1 MERLFFSL
9 GAVFA
14 ALAVTAGAYGS
25 HGGETSLGLEQA
37 RWIAKGARYQMYHG
51 LALLAVAWA
60 CTQWPE
66 QVRFFQVSGGL
77 FLIGTVC
84 FSGSLY
90 LMAFTGLN
98 LGYVTPF
105 GGISFMVGWLVMAIG
120 VWR

>member
-9 GAVFA
+9 GSIIC
-14 ALAVTAGAYGS
+14 ALAVAAGAYGA
-25 HGGETSLGLEQA
+25 HGGETMLGVEPA

-60 CTQWPE
+60 CTQWPD
-66 QVRFFQVSGGL
+66 QIRYFQVSGAL
-77 FLIGTVC
+77 FLGGTIC

-90 LMAFTGLN
+90 LMAFTGLK
-98 LGYVTPF
+98 LGYITPIGGVT
-105 GGISFMVGWLVMAIG
+105 FMIGWLVMAIG

>member
-1 MERLFFSL
+1 
-9 GAVFA
+9 
-14 ALAVTAGAYGS
+14 
-25 HGGETSLGLEQA
+25 
-37 RWIAKGARYQMYHG
+37 
-51 LALLAVAWA
+51 
-60 CTQWPE
+60 
-66 QVRFFQVSGGL
+66 L

-105 GGISFMVGWLVMAIG
+105 GGVAFMVGWLVMAIG